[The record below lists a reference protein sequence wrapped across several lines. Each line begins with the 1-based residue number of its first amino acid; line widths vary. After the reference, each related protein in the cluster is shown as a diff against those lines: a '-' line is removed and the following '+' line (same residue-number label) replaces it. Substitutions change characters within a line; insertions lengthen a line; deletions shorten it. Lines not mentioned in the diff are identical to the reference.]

1 MINSVNYNE
10 ISPVYNIRYHES
22 PLEGVLK
29 YLTELVNTYSPGNI
43 LELGCG
49 TAHWL
54 NELSK
59 YDCHLFGGDY
69 SIGMLK
75 EAASSNPALNLFNAD
90 ASNIPLKQN
99 NFDLVICINAIHHFK
114 DKKKFIED
122 AISILNKNGIITII
136 GLDPCESENEWYLYK
151 YFDRTYKIDLERF
164 PPFENLKIWMQEY
177 KLIDIEHKLV
187 HRVISSKSGREI
199 LSDHFLDKRGASQLA
214 LLTDEEYKKGLSK
227 IKNDIDLAEKEN
239 RKIDFDVKLNF
250 YAITGLKPN
259 D

>member
-10 ISPVYNIRYHES
+10 ISPVYNTRYQDS

-29 YLTELVNTYSPGNI
+29 YLTELVNIHSPKNI

-59 YDCHLFGGDY
+59 YRCHLFGGDY

-75 EAASSNPALNLFNAD
+75 EAANSNSTLNLFNAD
-90 ASNIPLKQN
+90 ANNIPLKHN
-99 NFDLVICINAIHHFK
+99 TFDLVICINAIHHFK
-114 DKKKFIED
+114 DKKKFVED
-122 AISILNKNGIITII
+122 AISLLNKNGIITII

-164 PPFENLKIWMQEY
+164 PAFENIKLWMQDNR
-177 KLIDIEHKLV
+177 LVNIEHKLV
-187 HRVISSKSGREI
+187 HRVISSKSGREV

-214 LLTDEEYKKGLSK
+214 LLTEEEYKKGLSK
-227 IKNDIDLAEKEN
+227 IKFDIDLAEKEN
-239 RKIDFDVKLNF
+239 RKIDFVVKLSF
-250 YAITGLKPN
+250 YAIAGMKP
-259 D
+259 